1 LDVSSLAGLGQ
12 HEGGEEAGHGDEA
25 GQVVGIFE
33 RLGGIMVS
41 ASMARIAPAAT
52 AVVAAITSA
61 EKWLKTP
68 KPSMA
73 ARPETTAMVPHTP
86 KT

>member
-1 LDVSSLAGLGQ
+1 
-12 HEGGEEAGHGDEA
+12 
-25 GQVVGIFE
+25 
-33 RLGGIMVS
+33 
-41 ASMARIAPAAT
+41 
-52 AVVAAITSA
+52 VAAITSA

-73 ARPETTAMVPHTP
+73 AGPETTAMVPHTP